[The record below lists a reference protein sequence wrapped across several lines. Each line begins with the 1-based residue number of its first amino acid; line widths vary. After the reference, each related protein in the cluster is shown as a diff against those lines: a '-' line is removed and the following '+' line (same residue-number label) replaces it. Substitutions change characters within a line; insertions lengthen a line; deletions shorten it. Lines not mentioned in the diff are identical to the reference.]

1 MKKIVLASWFV
12 LQCCLVGLAQ
22 DTSSSLDTLYSLS
35 LEELMNMNIVTASK
49 VAEKAS
55 DAPGIISTISS
66 REIEQFGGLDLV
78 EILER
83 VTGVVNIGT
92 NTNPQN
98 IVSFR
103 GDLSG
108 ESNNHT
114 LILINGRPNRESIYG
129 GLDYSLLLGIPV
141 TAIDRIEIIR
151 GPGSVLY
158 GSNAFSGV
166 VNIILKKGGDQN
178 KVSTYLGAFGGLGID
193 GSVNIE
199 KGDLNVMVGYKNFEE
214 KGWRFVG
221 ADVTGTKDTADYSEK
236 NNGLAVRLG
245 YKGLTVNSL
254 ITESTQTI
262 FGFGSPLWF
271 NMADKTTS
279 SRRVSTDI
287 GYELK
292 YSEKVT
298 TKVNAT
304 LNSFNYTLTGPA
316 VVNGNS
322 DDILLEV
329 SNFIRPTDRWNIVVG
344 ASGYK
349 QIGELTG
356 SVSKYNKAWYNG
368 YVQADYRVIAP
379 LKLIGGLQVN
389 KIQDVDVKVVP
400 RVGAIYNF
408 TKSLGTKVLYGQAFR
423 AAYAIET
430 DIQSTVITG
439 NPNLNP
445 EILKNLDVQVFY
457 SVTKLE
463 LAATYFD
470 SRKEDNI
477 TRMNGQFVNAGR
489 NEAHGVE
496 LEGKYIPNAH
506 VYINGSYAYQTNKLV
521 ADNGT
526 VIEEASLMPNHVAK
540 LGVGYQTYKG
550 FSVGVYNMYVS
561 KFHSFTGQDVLPG
574 HNGETK
580 GYNSLSANV
589 SLSIPKIFALDMDDE
604 ILLSFYGTNLL
615 DEKINIPDI
624 ASRMIYSMPGK
635 PSRAVY
641 ASLTVKF

>member
-1 MKKIVLASWFV
+1 
-12 LQCCLVGLAQ
+12 VGFAQ
-22 DTSSSLDTLYSLS
+22 EEISIDTLYSLS
-35 LEELMNMNIVTASK
+35 LEELMHMNIVTASK

-55 DAPGIISTISS
+55 DAPGIISTISA
-66 REIEQFGGLDLV
+66 REIEQFGGLSLV

-83 VTGVVNIGT
+83 VTGVVNVST

-114 LILINGRPNRESIYG
+114 LLLINGRPNRESIYG
-129 GLDYSLLLGIPV
+129 GLDYAVLLGIPV

-178 KVSTYLGAFGGLGID
+178 KVTAYVGSFGGAGFDGAVGID
-193 GSVNIE
+193 
-199 KGDLNVMVGYKNFEE
+199 KGDLNVMIGYKKFEE
-214 KGWRFVG
+214 KGWAFR
-221 ADVTGTKDTADYSEK
+221 ATDVTGTKDTAHYGEQ

-245 YKGLTVNSL
+245 YKGLTINSL
-254 ITESTQTI
+254 LTESTQTI

-271 NMADKTTS
+271 NMTDKTTS

-287 GYELK
+287 GYEVK
-292 YSEKVT
+292 FSEKVT

-304 LNSFNYTLTGPA
+304 LNSFDYRLTGPA
-316 VVNGNS
+316 VANGNS
-322 DDILLEV
+322 DDMILEI
-329 SNFIRPTDRWNIVVG
+329 SNFIRPTDKWNIVFG

-349 QIGELTG
+349 QIGELVG
-356 SVSKYNKAWYNG
+356 SVPKYNKAWYNG
-368 YVQADYRVIAP
+368 YVQADYRPVTP
-379 LKLIGGLQVN
+379 LKLIGGVQVN
-389 KIQDVDVKVVP
+389 KIQGVDVNVVP

-430 DIQSTVITG
+430 DIQSTVIQG

-457 SVTKLE
+457 SITKLE

-477 TRMNGQFVNAGR
+477 TRLNGQFVNAGR

-496 LEGKYIPNAH
+496 LEGKYVPNARL
-506 VYINGSYAYQTNKLV
+506 YINGSYAYQTNQLV
-521 ADNGT
+521 ADNGNIT
-526 VIEEASLMPNHVAK
+526 KQASLMPDHVAK
-540 LGVGYQTYKG
+540 LGVGYRTNQG
-550 FSVGVYNMYVS
+550 LSLGLYNMYVS
-561 KFHSFTGQDVLPG
+561 KFHSFAGQDALPG
-574 HNGETK
+574 NNGETK
-580 GYNSLSANV
+580 GYNTLSANV
-589 SLSIPKIFALDMDDE
+589 SLSIPKIFALDMQEE
-604 ILLSFYGTNLL
+604 IIFSVYGTNLL
-615 DEKINIPDI
+615 DEKINIPDV
-624 ASRMIYSMPGK
+624 ASRMVYSMPGK
-635 PSRAVY
+635 SGRAIYVS
-641 ASLTVKF
+641 AMVKF

>member
-1 MKKIVLASWFV
+1 MKRILLTCNLVLVCCFV
-12 LQCCLVGLAQ
+12 GFAQ
-22 DTSSSLDTLYSLS
+22 DDSSIDTLYTLS

-66 REIEQFGGLDLV
+66 REIEQFGGLSLV

-83 VTGVVNIGT
+83 ITGVVNMST
-92 NTNPQN
+92 STNPQN
-98 IVSFR
+98 VVSFR

-129 GLDYSLLLGIPV
+129 GLDYSLLLGIPI
-141 TAIDRIEIIR
+141 TAIDRIEVIR

-178 KVSTYLGAFGGLGID
+178 KVSTYLGSFGGAGID
-193 GSVNIE
+193 GYVGID
-199 KGDLNVMVGYKNFEE
+199 KGDLNLMIGYKKFEE
-214 KGWRFVG
+214 KGWNFTAADMTG
-221 ADVTGTKDTADYSEK
+221 AKDTTNYGEK

-262 FGFGSPLWF
+262 FGFANPIWF
-271 NMADKTTS
+271 NLADKTTY

-287 GYELK
+287 GYEIK

-304 LNSFNYTLTGPA
+304 LNSSNLKLTGPA
-316 VVNGNS
+316 VASGNS
-322 DDILLEV
+322 DDIIVEV
-329 SNFIRPTDRWNIVVG
+329 SNFIRPTEKWNVVFG
-344 ASGYK
+344 GSGYK
-349 QIGELTG
+349 QIGEFVS
-356 SVSKYNKAWYNG
+356 SVPKYNKAWYNG
-368 YVQADYRVIAP
+368 YVQADYRPVAP
-379 LKLIGGLQVN
+379 LKLIGGFQVN
-389 KIQDVDVKVVP
+389 KIQGVDVNVVP
-400 RVGAIYNF
+400 RIGAIYNF

-430 DIQSTVITG
+430 DIKSGVISG
-439 NPNLNP
+439 NRNLNP

-457 SVTKLE
+457 NLTKFE
-463 LAATYFD
+463 LAATYFN

-477 TRMNGQFVNAGR
+477 TRVNGTFINAGR

-496 LEGKYIPNAH
+496 LEGKYVPNIH
-506 VYINGSYAYQTNKLV
+506 FYVNGSYAYQTNRLV
-521 ADNGT
+521 ADNGAIT
-526 VIEEASLMPNHVAK
+526 NEASLMPNHVAK
-540 LGVGYQTYKG
+540 IGVGYQSSQG
-550 FSVGVYNMYVS
+550 ISLGLYNMYVS
-561 KFHSFTGQDVLPG
+561 KFHSFAGQDALPG
-574 HNGETK
+574 HNGETNA
-580 GYNSLSANV
+580 YNTLSANV
-589 SLSIPKIFALDMDDE
+589 SLNIPKMFALDMKDE
-604 ILLSFYGTNLL
+604 IILSVYGTNLL

-624 ASRMIYSMPGK
+624 ATRQVYSMPGR
-635 PSRAVY
+635 PGRAIY
-641 ASLTVKF
+641 ASVTVKF